1 MQNESISESLT
12 YVSDEPDIKTLK
24 YAYDQTVTELEA
36 YFDLCR
42 TSYDDRRNWWPGKS
56 RDHRKHGADA
66 FPWEGAS
73 DVECHVID
81 ERITR
86 LVSLFMASLN
96 RANVRA
102 FPVESG
108 DIARSKVVSGFLK
121 WMVSSGYIPR
131 FYREMELGANYLL
144 ERGILITYV
153 GWQREDRRFIQQLD
167 LSQIAQ
173 MSPEIADAINSGEM
187 DDELILLIQN
197 IFPGTT
203 PKRAKKAI
211 KELRKNGVAE
221 LPVVRRQVNAPEVK
235 TLAPDGDFFFPPY
248 VTDPQR
254 APYCFWRTYYTPQE
268 LENKVVTD
276 GWDEGFVEHVID
288 KYRGVNID
296 SIEREQEG
304 RRSISLTDNAYEAEE
319 LIEICY
325 GYQRLVDPEDGAE
338 GIYCTVF
345 HKEFSGDEFTQGY
358 AKFELLNGYED
369 YPVVVTRLSEDG
381 KRLYDASTI
390 PSILRGIQ
398 NQVKVERD
406 SRIDRNSLATLPPIL
421 HPVGQAPTDWGPGRM
436 IPYRRKGDLDFA
448 PTPAYNTGSL
458 EMENTMLELAD
469 RLVGLDETS
478 SISQVRK
485 QFLVDKF
492 LSHTAEVLRM
502 AYKCFQRFGPDE
514 VFFRVTGIPDPQ
526 VLNKGNP
533 DENFDILINFDVQNT
548 DPETVQNKLQQFVAL
563 NQLNAN
569 GRMNVDSLLDI
580 AAASIDPI
588 MADAVLQPVESAQQ
602 QVVKDV
608 TDDLTKIFSGIEM
621 PARPAGAQ
629 IALQVIQ
636 QYAQQP
642 DVAQRLQQD
651 EAFAA
656 RLEKYAGQYTFQM
669 QQAQNAQIGR
679 VGTAPAQMGDIST
692 QNVMSES
699 KPTFAYFLQ
708 ASCC

>member
-1 MQNESISESLT
+1 MLNDSISESLT
-12 YVSDEPDIKTLK
+12 YVGDEPDIKTLR

-42 TSYDDRRNWWPGKS
+42 TSYDDRRNWWAGKS

-73 DVECHVID
+73 DMECHLID

-86 LVSLFMASLN
+86 LVSLFMASLK

-102 FPVESG
+102 FPVESN
-108 DIARSKVVSGFLK
+108 DIARSRLVSGFLK

-153 GWQREDRRFIQQLD
+153 GWQREDRRFLQELD
-167 LSQIAQ
+167 INQIAQ
-173 MSPEIADAINSGEM
+173 VSPEVALAIQEGQ
-187 DDELILLIQN
+187 DDEELTALLQAT
-197 IFPGTT
+197 FEGTT
-203 PKRAKKAI
+203 KKRAKKAL
-211 KELRKNGVAE
+211 KDLRKNGIAE
-221 LPVVRRQVNAPEVK
+221 LPVVRRQVNAPDVK

-254 APYCFWRTYYTPQE
+254 APYCFWKTYYTPQE

-276 GWDEGFVEHVID
+276 GWDEDFVDYVIS

-304 RRSISLTDNAYEAEE
+304 RRSLSLTDNAYEAEE

-325 GYQRLVDPEDGAE
+325 GYQRLIDQEDGAE

-345 HKEFSGDEFTQGY
+345 HRDFDGNEMVQGY

-369 YPVVVTRLSEDG
+369 YPVVVTKLSEDS
-381 KRLYDASTI
+381 KRLYDTMTI
-390 PSILRGIQ
+390 PSVLRGIQ

-406 SRIDRNSLATLPPIL
+406 SRVDRNSLATLPPIL

-448 PTPAYNTGSL
+448 PTPPPPTGSV
-458 EMENTMLELAD
+458 EMESTLITLAD
-469 RLVGLDETS
+469 KLVGLDDS
-478 SISQVRK
+478 QISEIRK

-502 AYKCFQRFGPDE
+502 AFKCFQRFGPDE
-514 VFFRVTGIPDPQ
+514 VFFRVTGIPDAQ
-526 VLNKGNP
+526 LMDKGNP
-533 DENFDILINFDVQNT
+533 DESFDIMINFDVQNN
-548 DPETVQNKLQQFVAL
+548 DPETVEKKLQQFVQL
-563 NQLNAN
+563 NSLNAN
-569 GRMNVDSLLDI
+569 GRLNVDALLDV
-580 AAASIDPI
+580 AAASIDPV
-588 MADAVLQPVESAQQ
+588 MADAVLQPVEDAQQ
-602 QVVKDV
+602 QIVKDV
-608 TDDLTKIFSGIEM
+608 TDDLAKIYSGIEM

-629 IALQVIQ
+629 IALQTIQ

-642 DVAQRLQQD
+642 DVAQRLQTD

-656 RLEKYAGQYTFQM
+656 RMQKYIGQYTFQM

-679 VGTAPAQMGDIST
+679 VGTAPAQMGDIQT
-692 QNVMSES
+692 QN
-699 KPTFAYFLQ
+699 L
-708 ASCC
+708 

>member
-1 MQNESISESLT
+1 MQNESVSESLT

-73 DVECHVID
+73 DTECHVID

-108 DIARSKVVSGFLK
+108 DIPRSKIVSGFLK

-153 GWQREDRRFIQQLD
+153 GWQREDRRFIQALD
-167 LSQIAQ
+167 LNQIAQ
-173 MSPEIADAINSGEM
+173 MSPEIADAVNSGEM
-187 DDELILLIQN
+187 DDELVLLIQN

-221 LPVVRRQVNAPEVK
+221 LPVIRRQVNAPDVK

-369 YPVVVTRLSEDG
+369 YPVVITRLSEDS
-381 KRLYDASTI
+381 KRLYDATTI

-421 HPVGQAPTDWGPGRM
+421 HPVGQAPSDWGPGRM

-448 PTPAYNTGSL
+448 PTPAYNSGSL
-458 EMENTMLELAD
+458 EMENTQLQLAD

-514 VFFRVTGIPDPQ
+514 IFFRVTGIPDPQ

-548 DPETVQNKLQQFVAL
+548 DPETVKAKLQQFVAL

-588 MADAVLQPVESAQQ
+588 MADAVLQPVEAAQQ

-608 TDDLTKIFSGIEM
+608 TDDLAKIFSGIEM

-656 RLEKYAGQYTFQM
+656 RLEKYAGQYTFQV

-679 VGTAPAQMGDIST
+679 VGTAPAQMGNVQT
-692 QNVMSES
+692 QGM
-699 KPTFAYFLQ
+699 Q
-708 ASCC
+708 

>member
-1 MQNESISESLT
+1 MQNESVSESLT

-153 GWQREDRRFIQQLD
+153 GWQREDRRFIQELD

-187 DDELILLIQN
+187 DDELVLLMQN
-197 IFPGTT
+197 VFPGTT
-203 PKRAKKAI
+203 DKRAKKAI
-211 KELRKNGVAE
+211 KDLRKNGVAE
-221 LPVVRRQVNAPEVK
+221 LPVVRRQVNAPDVK

-325 GYQRLVDPEDGAE
+325 GYQRLVDPEDGSE

-448 PTPAYNTGSL
+448 PTPAYNNGSL
-458 EMENTMLELAD
+458 EMENTMLQLAD

-548 DPETVQNKLQQFVAL
+548 DPETVQAKLQQFVSL

-569 GRMNVDSLLDI
+569 GRMNVDNLLDI
-580 AAASIDPI
+580 AASSIDPI

-642 DVAQRLQQD
+642 DIAQRLQQD

-656 RLEKYAGQYTFQM
+656 RMEKYAGQYTFQI
-669 QQAQNAQIGR
+669 QQANNAQIGR
-679 VGTAPAQMGDIST
+679 VGTAPAQMGNIQT
-692 QNVMSES
+692 QGM
-699 KPTFAYFLQ
+699 Q
-708 ASCC
+708 

>member
-1 MQNESISESLT
+1 MNSDSASEALT
-12 YVSDEPDIKTLK
+12 YLSDEPDIQTLN

-42 TSYDDRRNWWPGKS
+42 DSYDDRRNWWPGKS

-73 DVECHVID
+73 DIECHVID

-86 LVSLFMASLN
+86 LVSLFMASLR

-108 DIARSKVVSGFLK
+108 DIARSKLVSGFLK

-153 GWQREDRRFIQQLD
+153 GWHREDRSFKQEID
-167 LSQIAQ
+167 LAQIGAIA
-173 MSPEIADAINSGEM
+173 PEVYRAIESGDQDE
-187 DDELILLIQN
+187 ELILLMQN
-197 IFPGTT
+197 TFSGVSE
-203 PKRAKKAI
+203 KRAKKAL
-211 KELRKNGVAE
+211 KELRKNGVTE
-221 LPVVRRQVNAPEVK
+221 LPVVRRQINAPEVK

-254 APYCFWRTYYTPQE
+254 APYCFWRTYYTAQE
-268 LENKVVTD
+268 LQNKVTTD
-276 GWDEGFVEHVID
+276 GWDEDFVEHVID
-288 KYRGVNID
+288 KYRGVNVD

-319 LIEICY
+319 LIEIIY
-325 GYQRLVDPEDGAE
+325 GYQRLIDPEDGSE

-345 HKEFSGDEFTQGY
+345 HKEFTGDPTVQGY

-369 YPVVVTRLSEDG
+369 YPVVVTRLSEDS
-381 KRLYDASTI
+381 KRLYDSQTM
-390 PSILRGIQ
+390 PSLLRGIQ

-448 PTPAYNTGSL
+448 PTPAYNSGSL
-458 EMENTMLELAD
+458 EMETTLTDLAD
-469 RLVGLDETS
+469 RLVGLDEDS
-478 SISQVRK
+478 RISAVRQ

-502 AYKCFQRFGPDE
+502 SFRCFQRFGPDE

-526 VLNKGNP
+526 VFSKGDP

-548 DPETVQNKLQQFVAL
+548 DPETVKNKLAQFT
-563 NQLNAN
+563 QLVPFNVN
-569 GRMNVDSLLDI
+569 NRMNMDGFLDI
-580 AAASIDPI
+580 AAQEIDPI
-588 MADAVLQPVESAQQ
+588 MADAILQPVETAQQ
-602 QVVKDV
+602 QVVKEV
-608 TDDLTKIFSGIEM
+608 TDDLAKIFAGIEM

-629 IALQVIQ
+629 IAMQVIQ
-636 QYAQQP
+636 QYTQQP
-642 DVAQRLQQD
+642 DVAQRLQSD
-651 EAFAA
+651 EAFQA
-656 RLEKYAGQYTFQM
+656 RMQKYAGQYTFQM

-679 VGTAPAQMGDIST
+679 VGTAPAQMGEIQT
-692 QNVMSES
+692 QEM
-699 KPTFAYFLQ
+699 
-708 ASCC
+708 

>member
-1 MQNESISESLT
+1 MNSDSASEALT
-12 YVSDEPDIKTLK
+12 YLSDEPDIQTLN

-42 TSYDDRRNWWPGKS
+42 DSYDDRRNWWPGKS

-73 DVECHVID
+73 DIECHVID

-86 LVSLFMASLN
+86 LVSLFMASLR

-102 FPVESG
+102 FPVEGS
-108 DIARSKVVSGFLK
+108 DIARSKLVSGFLK

-153 GWQREDRRFIQQLD
+153 GWHREDRSFKQEISLQQVAEISPD
-167 LSQIAQ
+167 LYRAV
-173 MSPEIADAINSGEM
+173 ESGDQDE
-187 DDELILLIQN
+187 ELILLIQN
-197 IFPGTT
+197 TFDGVSE
-203 PKRAKKAI
+203 KRAKKAL
-211 KELRKNGVAE
+211 KELRKSGITE
-221 LPVVRRQVNAPEVK
+221 LPIVRRQINAPEVK

-268 LENKVVTD
+268 LQNKVVTD

-288 KYRGVNID
+288 KYRGVNVD

-319 LIEICY
+319 LIEIVY
-325 GYQRLVDPEDGAE
+325 GYQRLIDQEDGSE

-345 HKEFSGDEFTQGY
+345 HKEFTGDEMTQGY

-381 KRLYDASTI
+381 KRLYDSQTM
-390 PSILRGIQ
+390 PSLLRGIQ

-448 PTPAYNTGSL
+448 PTPSYNSGSL
-458 EMENTMLELAD
+458 EMEQTLTDLAD
-469 RLVGLDETS
+469 RLVGLDENS
-478 SISQVRK
+478 RISAVRQ

-492 LSHTAEVLRM
+492 LSHTAEVIRM
-502 AYKCFQRFGPDE
+502 AFRCFQRFGPDE

-526 VLNKGNP
+526 VFNKGNP

-548 DPETVQNKLQQFVAL
+548 DPETVKNKLQQFA
-563 NQLNAN
+563 QLVPFNVN
-569 GRMNVDSLLDI
+569 NRMNMDGFLDI
-580 AAASIDPI
+580 AAQEIDPI
-588 MADAVLQPVESAQQ
+588 MADAILQPVETAQQ

-608 TDDLTKIFSGIEM
+608 TDDLSKIFAGIEM

-629 IALQVIQ
+629 IAMQVIQ
-636 QYAQQP
+636 QYMQQP
-642 DVAQRLQQD
+642 DVAQRAQSD

-656 RLEKYAGQYTFQM
+656 RLQKYAGQYTFQM

-679 VGTAPAQMGDIST
+679 VGTAPAQMGEIET
-692 QNVMSES
+692 QN
-699 KPTFAYFLQ
+699 L
-708 ASCC
+708 

>member
-1 MQNESISESLT
+1 MT
-12 YVSDEPDIKTLK
+12 YVQDEPDIKTLR
-24 YAYDQTVTELEA
+24 YAYDQTVTELES

-42 TSYDDRRNWWPGKS
+42 TSYDDRRNFWPGKS
-56 RDHRKHGADA
+56 RDHRKHGSDA

-73 DVECHVID
+73 DMECHLID

-86 LVSLFMASLN
+86 LVSLFMSSLN

-121 WMVSSGYIPR
+121 WMITSGYIPR
-131 FYREMELGANYLL
+131 FYKEMELGANYLL
-144 ERGILITYV
+144 ERGILLTYI
-153 GWQREDRRFIQQLD
+153 GWQQEDRRFLQKLD
-167 LSQIAQ
+167 LNQIALI
-173 MSPEIADAINSGEM
+173 SPEIAEAIQDPSM
-187 DDELILLIQN
+187 DDELVVLMQN
-197 IFPGTT
+197 IFTGVT
-203 PKRAKKAI
+203 PKRAKKTI

-221 LPVVRRQVNAPEVK
+221 LPVVRRQVNAPDVK
-235 TLAPDGDFFFPPY
+235 TLAPDGDFFFPTY

-276 GWDEGFVEHVID
+276 GWNEDFVEYVID
-288 KYRGVNID
+288 KYRGVNVD

-304 RRSISLTDNAYEAEE
+304 RRSLSLTDNAYEAEE
-319 LIEICY
+319 LIELCY
-325 GYQRLVDPEDGAE
+325 GYQRLIDPEDGAE

-345 HKEFSGDEFTQGY
+345 HREFDGNELAPGY

-369 YPVVVTRLSEDG
+369 YPVVVTKLSEDS
-381 KRLYDASTI
+381 KRLYDTTTI
-390 PSILRGIQ
+390 PSVLRGIQ

-406 SRIDRNSLATLPPIL
+406 SRVDRNSLATLPPIL

-436 IPYRRKGDLDFA
+436 IPYRRKGYLDFA
-448 PTPAYNTGSL
+448 PAPAYNDGSA
-458 EMENTMLELAD
+458 EMESTLTNLAD
-469 RLVGLDETS
+469 KLVGLDDS
-478 SISQVRK
+478 PISLVRK

-533 DENFDILINFDVQNT
+533 DENFDILINFDVLNT
-548 DPETVQNKLQQFVAL
+548 DPETVQAKLQQFVAL

-569 GRMNVDSLLDI
+569 GRLNVDALLDV
-580 AAASIDPI
+580 AATSIDPV
-588 MADAVLQPVESAQQ
+588 MADSVLQPVESAQQ
-602 QVVKDV
+602 QVIKDV
-608 TDDLTKIFSGIEM
+608 TDDLTKIFAGIEM
-621 PARPAGAQ
+621 PARPSGAQ
-629 IALQVIQ
+629 IAMQAIQ
-636 QYAQQP
+636 QYTQQP
-642 DVAQRLQQD
+642 DIAQRLEQD
-651 EAFAA
+651 EAFRA

-679 VGTAPAQMGDIST
+679 VGTAPAQMGEIQT
-692 QNVMSES
+692 QNM
-699 KPTFAYFLQ
+699 
-708 ASCC
+708 

>member
-1 MQNESISESLT
+1 MLNDSISESLT
-12 YVSDEPDIKTLK
+12 YVQDEPDIKTLR
-24 YAYDQTVTELEA
+24 YAYDQTVTELES

-42 TSYDDRRNWWPGKS
+42 TSYDDRRNFWPGKS
-56 RDHRKHGADA
+56 RDHRKHGSDA

-73 DVECHVID
+73 DMECHLID

-86 LVSLFMASLN
+86 LVSLFMSSLN

-108 DIARSKVVSGFLK
+108 DIARSRVVSGFLK
-121 WMVSSGYIPR
+121 WMITSGYIPR
-131 FYREMELGANYLL
+131 FYKEMELGANYLL
-144 ERGILITYV
+144 ERGILLTYI
-153 GWQREDRRFIQQLD
+153 GWQQEDRRFLQKLD
-167 LSQIAQ
+167 LNQIALI
-173 MSPEIADAINSGEM
+173 SPEIAEAIQDPSM
-187 DDELILLIQN
+187 DDELVVLMQN
-197 IFPGTT
+197 IFTGVT
-203 PKRAKKAI
+203 PKRAKKTI

-221 LPVVRRQVNAPEVK
+221 LPVVRRQVNAPDVK
-235 TLAPDGDFFFPPY
+235 TLAPDGDFFFPTY

-276 GWDEGFVEHVID
+276 GWNEDFVEYVID
-288 KYRGVNID
+288 KYRGVNVD

-304 RRSISLTDNAYEAEE
+304 RRSLSLTDNAYEAEE
-319 LIEICY
+319 LIELCY
-325 GYQRLVDPEDGAE
+325 GYQRLIDPEDGAE

-345 HKEFSGDEFTQGY
+345 HREFDGNELAPGY

-369 YPVVVTRLSEDG
+369 YPVVVTKLSEDS
-381 KRLYDASTI
+381 KRLYDTTTI
-390 PSILRGIQ
+390 PSVLRGIQ

-406 SRIDRNSLATLPPIL
+406 SRVDRNSLATLPPIL

-448 PTPAYNTGSL
+448 PAPAYNDGSA
-458 EMENTMLELAD
+458 EMESTLTNLAD
-469 RLVGLDETS
+469 KLVGLDDS
-478 SISQVRK
+478 PISQVRK

-533 DENFDILINFDVQNT
+533 DENFDILINFDVLNT
-548 DPETVQNKLQQFVAL
+548 DPETVQAKLQQFVAL

-569 GRMNVDSLLDI
+569 GRLNVDALLDV
-580 AAASIDPI
+580 AATSIDPV
-588 MADAVLQPVESAQQ
+588 MADSVLQPVESAQQ
-602 QVVKDV
+602 QVIKDV
-608 TDDLTKIFSGIEM
+608 TDDLTKIFAGIEM
-621 PARPAGAQ
+621 PARPSGAQ
-629 IALQVIQ
+629 IAMQAIQ
-636 QYAQQP
+636 QYTQQP
-642 DVAQRLQQD
+642 DIAQRLEQD
-651 EAFAA
+651 EAFRA

-679 VGTAPAQMGDIST
+679 VGTAPAQMGEIQT
-692 QNVMSES
+692 QNM
-699 KPTFAYFLQ
+699 
-708 ASCC
+708 